1 MDENRRPEGSGSR
14 VVDPASRP
22 RELNDLNPTTQS
34 AADPVRMFLPG
45 KTEAEYALRYRIDRI
60 AVMAAT
66 SATRTTQDHAR
77 SICWIANDLANDWR
91 TKAAT
96 EDELRNVIL
105 ALTAMLGAA
114 RAVERTEPVDG

>member
-45 KTEAEYALRYRIDRI
+45 KTEAEYALRYRIDRT

-66 SATRTTQDHAR
+66 AATRTSSDCAR
-77 SICWIANDLANDWR
+77 SICWAAADLGNEWR
-91 TKAAT
+91 IRPAT
-96 EDELRNVIL
+96 EDKLRDVIH
-105 ALTAMLGAA
+105 AMAAMLSAA
-114 RAVERTEPVDG
+114 RAAERVEAVDD